1 MRNLVKTAVLG
12 LAVAAVAVPA
22 AAQFGG
28 PPLTIG
34 APLWAYQAD
43 GKYVSTKPVLDADL
57 NMGGHGAFTAVID
70 PATNQLCYMIN
81 VPGLAPATAAHIHVG
96 GPGTNGAPVVM
107 LDAPK
112 DGSSGGCVAVKADVV
127 AAMLANPDGYY
138 VNVHTAAM
146 PAGEVRGQLRK
157 GGGGKA

>member
-1 MRNLVKTAVLG
+1 MRNLVKTAAFG

-43 GKYVSTKPVLDADL
+43 GQYVSTKPILDADL
-57 NMGGHGAFTAVID
+57 GMGGPGSFTAVLD
-70 PATNQLCYMIN
+70 KAGGQLCYVLS

-96 GPGTNGAPVVM
+96 GPGANGAPVVM
-107 LDAPK
+107 LAAPK
-112 DGSSGGCVAVKADVV
+112 DGSSGGCVAVKPELMD
-127 AAMLANPDGYY
+127 AMVANPDGYY

>member
-1 MRNLVKTAVLG
+1 MRNLVKTAALG
-12 LAVAAVAVPA
+12 LAAAAIAVPA

-43 GKYVSTKPVLDADL
+43 GNYVSTKPILDADL
-57 NMGGHGAFTAVID
+57 NMGGHGAFTAVLD
-70 PATNQLCYMIN
+70 KAGGQLCYMIN

-96 GPGTNGAPVVM
+96 AAGANGAPVVT
-107 LDAPK
+107 LAAPK
-112 DGSSGGCVAVKADVV
+112 DGASGGCVAVKSDLMD
-127 AAMLANPDGYY
+127 AMVANPDGYY

-146 PAGEVRGQLRK
+146 PAGEVRGQLRL